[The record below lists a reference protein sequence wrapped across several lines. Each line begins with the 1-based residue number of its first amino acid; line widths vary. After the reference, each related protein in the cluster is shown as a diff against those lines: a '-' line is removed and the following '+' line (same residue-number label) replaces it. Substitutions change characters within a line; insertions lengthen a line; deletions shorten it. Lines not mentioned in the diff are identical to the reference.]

1 MDYNDKKN
9 ILFSYKLFLLV
20 TIKIHFYNKID
31 SQSNFSQKTVND
43 CIIFNLLPLF
53 LKLVIKIEKT
63 TYRMKRI
70 NLTSLALLTAL
81 SVCLSANAQTVASYT
96 GKKGKL
102 SEPELQRWSH
112 LDLAK
117 DSVPGMSVDKAYAEL
132 LKGKKGVKV
141 IVGIVDSGVDIDHED
156 LKSVIWT
163 NKKEIA
169 GNGKDDDKNG
179 FIDDIHGWNFLGD
192 VVHETLEMT
201 RIIKKAD
208 DGSAAYKSALAAY
221 DKKYDEALKG
231 KELVDFLM
239 ENDKAIQT
247 YLKKESYTIE
257 DLNGIVTTD
266 PNLNRSKMVGIQ
278 LITNSGPNFRSEIKE
293 YSDQIYN
300 DLNYNLNKE
309 FDGRKA
315 VGDNPE
321 DIKSTKYGN
330 NIVYGPDKEEA
341 LHGTHVAGI
350 IAQVRGN
357 GIGGDGV
364 ADNVE
369 IMAVRA
375 VPDGDEY
382 DKDIALAIRYAVDNG
397 AKVINGSFGKSY
409 SPHKQWV
416 YDAIKYAEKKD
427 VLFVHAAG
435 NDGDNI
441 DLPEHANYPNDS
453 EDNTKEFASNV
464 LTVGAL
470 NNQYGSNVIAPFS
483 NYGTFNVDVFA
494 PGDEIYA
501 TIPNNK
507 YKYLQGTSMASPN
520 AAGVAALIRSYYPKL
535 SAKQVKQILM
545 DSGTPLP
552 ADVVLGENP
561 NPNTEPVA
569 VPSSKSSK
577 SAKMVNAYNALLMA
591 EKMSKK

>member
-1 MDYNDKKN
+1 MKK
-9 ILFSYKLFLLV
+9 
-20 TIKIHFYNKID
+20 
-31 SQSNFSQKTVND
+31 
-43 CIIFNLLPLF
+43 
-53 LKLVIKIEKT
+53 
-63 TYRMKRI
+63 I
-70 NLTSLALLTAL
+70 NLTSLALLAAL
-81 SVCLSANAQTVASYT
+81 SMSLSVNAQTSAVYT
-96 GKKGKL
+96 AKKGKL
-102 SEPELQRWSH
+102 SETELQRWSH

-117 DSVPGMSVDKAYAEL
+117 DSIPGMSVDKAYAEL
-132 LKGKKGVKV
+132 LKGKKSVKV

-179 FIDDIHGWNFLGD
+179 YIDDIHGWNFLGD
-192 VVHETLEMT
+192 DLHETLEMT
-201 RIIKKAD
+201 RIVKKGD
-208 DGSAAYKSALAAY
+208 DGSATYKSALAAY
-221 DKKYDEALKG
+221 NEKYEKALKD
-231 KELVDFLM
+231 KQQVDFLTAT
-239 ENDKAIQT
+239 DKAIQIH
-247 YLKKESYTIE
+247 LGKENYTIE
-257 DLNGIVTTD
+257 DVNAIVTTD
-266 PNLNRSKMVGIQ
+266 PDLTKSKMIMSRI
-278 LITNSGPNFRSEIKE
+278 LTNAGPSFRDEIKE
-293 YSDQIYN
+293 YSDYVDGQ
-300 DLNYNLNKE
+300 LKYNLNKDL
-309 FDGRKA
+309 DGRKV

-321 DIKSTKYGN
+321 DIKNTKYGN
-330 NIVYGPDKEEA
+330 NTVYGPDKEEA

-357 GIGGDGV
+357 GIGGDGI

-409 SPHKQWV
+409 SPQKQWV
-416 YDAIKYAEKKD
+416 FDAIKYAEKKD

-435 NDGDNI
+435 NDGNNI
-441 DLPEHANYPNDS
+441 DLPENANFPNDS
-453 EDNTKEFASNV
+453 DDNKKEFASNV

-535 SAKQVKQILM
+535 SAKQVKQILI

-552 ADVVLGENP
+552 ANVVLGEKQDVNV
-561 NPNTEPVA
+561 T
-569 VPSSKSSK
+569 SDKTSK